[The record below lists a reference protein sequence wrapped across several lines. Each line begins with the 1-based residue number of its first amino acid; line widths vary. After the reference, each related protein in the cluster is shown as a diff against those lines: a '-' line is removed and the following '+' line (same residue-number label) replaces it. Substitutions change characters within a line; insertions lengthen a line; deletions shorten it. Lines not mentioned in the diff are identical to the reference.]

1 MMSLREIVIL
11 RLLEPGEQYGAQ
23 LRKSHNEVMHR
34 PVHNGALYTTLNR
47 MVEKGWL
54 RGRIVK
60 SKKVTP
66 RRFFKLTAEGK
77 KKLKFVRG
85 VLGV

>member
-1 MMSLREIVIL
+1 MSLREIVIL

-23 LRKSHNEVMHR
+23 LRKSYNEVMRR
-34 PVHNGALYTTLNR
+34 PLNDGALYTTLKR

-54 RGRIVK
+54 KDRAVK
-60 SKKVTP
+60 SKGVTP
-66 RRFFKLTAEGK
+66 RRFFRLMAEGK